1 MNLPNWITVGRMAL
15 VAPFVFLSYRQS
27 DASAIAA
34 FVLFGIASMTDQLDG
49 YLARKR
55 NAVTR
60 AGQFLDPLADKLLI
74 GAALVVL
81 VDARDFPLWA
91 ALLIGAREI
100 AVQAFRVQVVRAG
113 GTLPAS
119 PSAKLKT
126 VFQIALVAWWLL
138 PWEQVNLGH
147 ALLLSVALVTT
158 WWSGL
163 EYFLKANRIK
173 EVVP

>member
-1 MNLPNWITVGRMAL
+1 MKLPNWITIGRMVL
-15 VAPFVFLSYRQS
+15 VVPFLFFSYQES
-27 DASAIAA
+27 ESSAVAA

-55 NAVTR
+55 DAVTR

-81 VDARDFPLWA
+81 VDARAFPLWA
-91 ALLIGAREI
+91 ALLIVAREI
-100 AVQAFRVQVVRAG
+100 AVQLFRTQIVRAG

-138 PWEQVNLGH
+138 PWDEVNLGH
-147 ALLLSVALVTT
+147 SLLLSVALVTT

-163 EYFLKANRIK
+163 EYLLKANRMK